1 MTRQHV
7 ILFGPPG
14 AGKGTHSPKLVE
26 IYGLPQLST
35 GDMLREAVAKG
46 TEVGKKAKALMEA
59 GQLVSDDV
67 VIGIIRDRVQ
77 QEDCKNGAIYD
88 GFPRSLAQAEALDTM
103 LAELGDR
110 VTKVIALE
118 VPDSILEERICGR
131 WIHKKSGRSY
141 HAKFNPPKSAP
152 ASMVD
157 DITGEALEQR
167 SDDTADVLKSR
178 LSTYHAQTVPVL
190 SHYAKT
196 EGVAYKVNADQ
207 SLEQVWTEIKTAMDA

>member
-46 TEVGKKAKALMEA
+46 TEVGKQAKALMEA

-67 VIGIIRDRVQ
+67 VIGIIRDRIQ
-77 QEDCKNGAIYD
+77 QEDCQNGAIYD
-88 GFPRSLAQAEALDTM
+88 GFPRSLGQAQALDAM
-103 LAELGDR
+103 LAQLGDK

-118 VPDSILEERICGR
+118 VPDAILEERICGR
-131 WIHKKSGRSY
+131 WIHKKSGRTY
-141 HAKFNPPKSAP
+141 HAKFNAPKSAP
-152 ASMVD
+152 AAMLD
-157 DITGEALEQR
+157 DVTGEPLEQR
-167 SDDTADVLKSR
+167 SDDTAEVLKSR
-178 LSTYHAQTVPVL
+178 LSSYHAQTVPVL
-190 SHYAKT
+190 THYAQNN
-196 EGVAYKVNADQ
+196 GVVYKVNADQ
-207 SLEQVWTEIKTAMDA
+207 SLETVWGEIKTAMDA